1 MRLHAD
7 SEGVQ
12 CNACLA
18 IMALV
23 RGEGEVCIQNQWRVA
38 KAGGVEA
45 MAGSMKA
52 FPKHPMVQLST
63 LLCIIPLCLGATWML
78 AVVSVDACECV
89 DVQAAVHCCITQPTS
104 TTLSLQKT
112 R

>member
-1 MRLHAD
+1 MHTAMAGIESIVRCMRLHAD

-45 MAGSMKA
+45 MGGAMAA
-52 FPKHPMVQLST
+52 FPMHPMVQLST
-63 LLCIIPLCLGATWML
+63 LLCIIPLCLGRSHDCQIAL
-78 AVVSVDACECV
+78 
-89 DVQAAVHCCITQPTS
+89 IT
-104 TTLSLQKT
+104 
-112 R
+112 